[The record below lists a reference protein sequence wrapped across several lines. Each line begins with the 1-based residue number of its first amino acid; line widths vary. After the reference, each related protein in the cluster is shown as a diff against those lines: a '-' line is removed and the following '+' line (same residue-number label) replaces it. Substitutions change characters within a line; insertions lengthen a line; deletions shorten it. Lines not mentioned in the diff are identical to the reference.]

1 MRANRRRRTIA
12 EAGLVL
18 AAVVGLS
25 ACHSSGGTKVSSNP
39 PTPQAPGGAT
49 TQAPAPTHAP
59 ATTQAPATTA
69 KPART
74 GGVSY

>member
-39 PTPQAPGGAT
+39 PTTQAPGGAT
-49 TQAPAPTHAP
+49 TQGPAPTQAP
-59 ATTQAPATTA
+59 ATTHPATTA